1 MANTSEVKEDILK
14 VAGHKKERN
23 ATSQE
28 GMKVTLQIYFLKIK
42 ERRERNL
49 KIEMRVDF

>member
-28 GMKVTLQIYFLKIK
+28 GMKVTLQDLFFKNQGK
-42 ERRERNL
+42 KRKKFKN
-49 KIEMRVDF
+49 